1 MPPLSATTKPRVTQG
16 DIARVAGVHN
26 TTVSLSLRNCPSIPE
41 STRKRIQ
48 AIANELGYYP
58 DPTLQALVAYRTG
71 RMSNRQKDTLA
82 YVTHWNSR
90 WGWRALPAHDQVYL
104 GAQKRSAELGY
115 QLEHFWLGEPG
126 MTARRLSSMFYHRN
140 ITGVLLASH
149 NEGYEDLSE
158 IEWSRLCAVKIGNF
172 PQSPVLHCVTDD
184 HHRMARG
191 AVQHALEAGFKRVGL
206 VMAPWWDD
214 AAEQA
219 WSNGFVAEQNRLPAE
234 MRTPILRV
242 SGDQEDWASGRPAQ
256 PCSSE
261 TTALTAWYQL
271 YRPEVIL
278 GFSPIVL
285 RQLTQI
291 GLSVPQDVAYVDLCL
306 EHSNSNVAGYR
317 QNCEDVGEIA
327 VATLIGQ
334 LQQNSIGIPRVATT
348 VLVGGTWNEGHS
360 LPTVRQLNEHWI
372 EENKVQVEEFAGAMP
387 LTA

>member
-1 MPPLSATTKPRVTQG
+1 MPPLPATMKPRVTQS

-26 TTVSLSLRNCPSIPE
+26 TTVSLCLRNCPSIPE

-71 RMSNRQKDTLA
+71 RMPNRQKDTLA

-104 GAQKRSAELGY
+104 GAQRRAAELGY

-126 MTARRLSSMFYHRN
+126 MTPRRLSSMFYHRN

-149 NEGYEDLSE
+149 GEGYGDLSE
-158 IEWSRLCAVKIGNF
+158 IEWSRLCAVKIGGF
-172 PQSPVLHCVTDD
+172 PKYPALHRVTDD
-184 HHRMARG
+184 HHGMARA
-191 AVQHALEAGFKRVGL
+191 AVRHILAAGFKRVGL

-219 WSNGFVAEQNRLPAE
+219 WSTGYLAEQNRLPAE
-234 MRTPILRV
+234 MRVPILRL
-242 SGDQEDWASGRPAQ
+242 SGDQQDWAAGRPAQ
-256 PCSSE
+256 PCSTEMS
-261 TTALTAWYQL
+261 ALAKWYQL
-271 YRPEVIL
+271 YRPEVIV
-278 GFSPIVL
+278 GFSPMVL
-285 RQLTQI
+285 RQLTHL
-291 GLSVPQDVAYVDLCL
+291 GLAVPQEVAYLDLCL
-306 EHSNSNVAGYR
+306 ERSDPNVAGFR

-327 VATLIGQ
+327 VATLVGR

-348 VLVGGTWNEGHS
+348 VLVGGTWSDGNS
-360 LPTVRQLNEHWI
+360 LPAVRPQPEHWSD
-372 EENKVQVEEFAGAMP
+372 ENKVEEFAGAIP